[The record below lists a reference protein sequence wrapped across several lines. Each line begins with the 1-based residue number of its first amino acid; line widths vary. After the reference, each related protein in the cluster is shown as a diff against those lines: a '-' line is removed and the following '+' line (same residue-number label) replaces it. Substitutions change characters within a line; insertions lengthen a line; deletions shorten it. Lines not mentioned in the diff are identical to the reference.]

1 MKVTTDKST
10 MNKAIRE
17 LDQLDRYS
25 LQIGLFGEDDS
36 FIQMIA
42 GVHEFGLT
50 IRPKGKYL
58 TIPTPEAGDRRARDI
73 PGLFK
78 PKGKNILAVAGPDG
92 KLTVMFY
99 LKTEVNIPER
109 SFLRSTFDEKSN
121 KWGEL
126 FEGWIDDIIHGKLSA
141 EQVYN
146 RLGAKIVDD
155 IQMKIVEIQTP
166 AKSAATLAR
175 NPRKNNPLIVTGKM
189 KNSVTWKVMKS

>member
-1 MKVTTDKST
+1 

-78 PKGKNILAVAGPDG
+78 PRGKNILAVAGPDG

-99 LKTEVNIPER
+99 LKKEVNIPER

>member
-78 PKGKNILAVAGPDG
+78 P
-92 KLTVMFY
+92 
-99 LKTEVNIPER
+99 R
-109 SFLRSTFDEKSN
+109 
-121 KWGEL
+121 
-126 FEGWIDDIIHGKLSA
+126 
-141 EQVYN
+141 
-146 RLGAKIVDD
+146 
-155 IQMKIVEIQTP
+155 
-166 AKSAATLAR
+166 
-175 NPRKNNPLIVTGKM
+175 
-189 KNSVTWKVMKS
+189 

>member
-50 IRPKGKYL
+50 IRAKGKYL

>member
-1 MKVTTDKST
+1 MKVTTDKSV

-50 IRPKGKYL
+50 IRPKVKYL
-58 TIPTPEAGDRRARDI
+58 TIPTPEAGERRARDI

-78 PKGKNILAVAGPDG
+78 PKGKNILAVAGPGG

-126 FEGWIDDIIHGKLSA
+126 FEGWIDNIVRGELTA

-166 AKSAATLAR
+166 AKSGATLAM
-175 NPRKNNPLIVTGKM
+175 NPQKNNPLVVSGRM
-189 KNSVTWKVMKS
+189 KNSVTWKVMRK

>member
-25 LQIGLFGEDDS
+25 LQIGLFSEDDS

-58 TIPTPEAGDRRARDI
+58 TIPAPSAGDRRARDI

>member
-1 MKVTTDKST
+1 
-10 MNKAIRE
+10 MNKALRE

-58 TIPTPEAGDRRARDI
+58 TIPTPEAGERRAREI

-78 PKGKNILAVAGPDG
+78 PKGKNILAVAEPDG

-126 FEGWIDDIIHGKLSA
+126 FEGWIDNIIQGELTA

-155 IQMKIVEIQTP
+155 IQMKIVDIQTP
-166 AKSAATLAR
+166 AKSGATLAM
-175 NPRKNNPLIVTGKM
+175 NPQKNNPLVVSGRM
-189 KNSVTWKVMKS
+189 KNSVTWKVMRK

>member
-58 TIPTPEAGDRRARDI
+58 TIPTQEAGDRRARDI

-78 PKGKNILAVAGPDG
+78 PRGKNILAVAGPDG

-99 LKTEVNIPER
+99 LKKEVNIPER